1 MLSWDNPDDIIIV
14 NFSDME
20 KNSSRATQDIKWLFS
35 QAEKKSINRATVNS
49 FSAQEYNVTFNSI
62 GVITF
67 MKNGDYNL

>member
-35 QAEKKSINRATVNS
+35 QAEKNLSIELLWTAFLLSSIMLPLTVL
-49 FSAQEYNVTFNSI
+49 E
-62 GVITF
+62 
-67 MKNGDYNL
+67 

>member
-35 QAEKKSINRATVNS
+35 QAEKNLSIELLWTAFLLRSIMLPLTVL
-49 FSAQEYNVTFNSI
+49 E
-62 GVITF
+62 
-67 MKNGDYNL
+67 